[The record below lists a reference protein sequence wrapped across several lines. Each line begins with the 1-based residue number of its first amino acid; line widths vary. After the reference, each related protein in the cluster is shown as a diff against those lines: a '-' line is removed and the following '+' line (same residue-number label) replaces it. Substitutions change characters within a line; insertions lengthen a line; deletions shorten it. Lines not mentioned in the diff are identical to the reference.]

1 MVWKATGAGKRL
13 HEYMDM
19 NTWRIMCEEC
29 DTETH
34 VLSEEYVEISF
45 CPACGRRVEP
55 EDLSE
60 GDDI

>member
-1 MVWKATGAGKRL
+1 
-13 HEYMDM
+13 M

-34 VLSEEYVEISF
+34 VITEEHADIEF
-45 CPACGRRVEP
+45 CPCCGRRVEP
-55 EDLSE
+55 EDISE

>member
-1 MVWKATGAGKRL
+1 
-13 HEYMDM
+13 M

-34 VLSEEYVEISF
+34 VIMEEHADVEF

-55 EDLSE
+55 EDVSE

>member
-1 MVWKATGAGKRL
+1 MKQ
-13 HEYMDM
+13 Y
-19 NTWRIMCEEC
+19 RIMCEYC

-34 VLSEEYVEISF
+34 VVTEEHADIEF
-45 CPACGRRVEP
+45 CPACGRRAEP